1 LDEASGGGGEPAMGS
16 VRLLVN
22 GTEHVVQ
29 CPSDTPLLYVLRND
43 LGLMGTRFGC
53 GLGLCGACNVLV
65 AGRPVHSC
73 ETPVS
78 FVEGQDVTTV
88 EGLSDGDSLHPVQQ
102 SFVDHQA
109 FQCGYCSSGIVITAA
124 ALLAR
129 DPDADEGRLRAA
141 LDGNLCRCGAHLRIL
156 RAIRSLQASLSGAST

>member
-1 LDEASGGGGEPAMGS
+1 LDQASTGGAGAGRL
-16 VRLLVN
+16 RLLVN
-22 GTEHVVQ
+22 GTEHLVD
-29 CPSDTPLLYVLRND
+29 CSPDTPLLYVLRND
-43 LGLMGTRFGC
+43 LGLLGTRFGC

-65 AGRPVHSC
+65 DGRPVHSC
-73 ETPVS
+73 DTPVS
-78 FVEGQDVTTV
+78 FVEGQPVTTV

-102 SFVDHQA
+102 AFVDYQA

-129 DPDADEGRLRAA
+129 QPDADESQVRAA

-156 RAIRSLQASLSGAST
+156 GAIRSLLASPNGASN